1 MTKDSQDWE
10 QELPKLLTTRRLG
23 RTFRHLQTCASTSD
37 EAARLADQGCPDGTV
52 VTADLQTAG
61 RGRLGR
67 DWHSPAGSNL
77 YVSLVVRPL
86 LPPMALPP
94 LTLLTGVGVA
104 ETLRLTGIESRL
116 KWPNDIMLPTAA
128 GLRKTGGILTEM
140 ATANGRTKHV
150 IVGVGINVLLTA
162 FPPELADRATS
173 LQLAA
178 DSPPDRLP
186 LLARFLNA
194 FEPLYDEFLLRG
206 TPFVLEQWRRYAW
219 LGQPCKVDKD
229 GGPLQ
234 GHAVDVDETGA
245 LLVEDS
251 AGVRHAVLSGEVVT
265 PL

>member
-1 MTKDSQDWE
+1 MNGAPSDWPR
-10 QELPKLLTTRRLG
+10 ELPLLLTTQRLG
-23 RTFRHLQTCASTSD
+23 RAFKHLPRCGSTSD
-37 EAARLADQGCPDGTV
+37 EAARLADQGCDDGTV
-52 VTADLQTAG
+52 VTADTQTAG

-67 DWHSPAGSNL
+67 VWHSPAGANL
-77 YVSLVVRPL
+77 YVSMVLRPS
-86 LPPMALPP
+86 LPPSALPP
-94 LTLLTGVGVA
+94 LTLLTGVAVA
-104 ETLRLTGIESRL
+104 ETLRLIGVESRL

-178 DSPPDRLP
+178 ESPPDRLG
-186 LLARFLNA
+186 LLARFLNE
-194 FEPLYDEFLLRG
+194 FEPLYDRFLLEG
-206 TPFVLEQWRRYAW
+206 TRFVLEQWRRYAW
-219 LGQPCKVDKD
+219 LGQPCKVDRE
-229 GGPLQ
+229 GAVLA

-245 LLVEDS
+245 LIIEDS
-251 AGVRHAVLSGEVVT
+251 AGKRHVVLSGEVVT